1 MKQKL
6 FILILLFT
14 SLSFANEDVC
24 CIFGGATGSG
34 DSVQTFARI
43 TPSLECKAGGSFQG
57 KKICASIADP
67 DNSYCGGGST
77 YQDRCGK
84 CGFFWSG
91 KECLTTDPKEKA
103 KQELKAEEEK
113 KKAAE
118 KDKKDGTGKPA
129 DEKPATVKP
138 VQTPQAKPA
147 DPDNPNVK
155 NAIPEEDSLYNR
167 KSKGI
172 NEN

>member
-43 TPSLECKAGGSFQG
+43 TPSLDCKAGGSFQG

-103 KQELKAEEEK
+103 KKELKEEEEK
-113 KKAAE
+113 KKAE
-118 KDKKDGTGKPA
+118 KKDGAKPSDDKA
-129 DEKPATVKP
+129 ATVKP
-138 VQTPQAKPA
+138 VQVAPVKPA